1 MSVKEPDRVYITVGR
16 SSGKTMIQAR
26 QIEKLLES
34 GKKVV
39 LVEPKYTSK
48 HIEGKTP
55 VDLYVDPGI
64 LSPERMERAEKIL
77 SMFLKGE

>member
-1 MSVKEPDRVYITVGR
+1 MIPKDSDTVYVTVGR
-16 SSGKTMIQAR
+16 GSGKTRIQAR
-26 QIEKLLES
+26 QIEELMKS

-55 VDLYVDPGI
+55 VDLYVDQGI

-77 SMFLKGE
+77 SMFLKGK